1 MKATI
6 PAVIE
11 VTQYGARPDS
21 GEDATL
27 AVFRALQQCREMEAA
42 VLRFA
47 PGRYDFWPE
56 LAYEKEVVISNHDND
71 GRRKIAFPLIGMK
84 QLSIEAPQAEF
95 VFHGLI
101 IPFLL
106 DNSSNIRLSG
116 FSIDWEVPMMAQ
128 GSITE
133 VFEEGFEIRVDEGYA
148 YELTDGKLSFQG
160 EGWSREVWGLIEYDP
175 ATQATAYGSADQ
187 WSWGHYKEL
196 QVTEPEPGVL
206 RFSGNR
212 TRRKPI
218 LGNKLIFRFG
228 RRDHPAIVVSGC
240 TDTVIE
246 EVTVRHALGM
256 GVIAQN
262 SRDTRLNRF
271 HVTGREDTER
281 VFTTMAD
288 ATHFVYCTGLIELK
302 DCLLEHQMDDP
313 CNVHGIYGR
322 IARRVTPDTLLV
334 QLMNRQQKGVNIASP
349 GERMGFVSGQSLLTY
364 GAAELTSVHPIN
376 MDYMLLTFKDELS
389 ETLQPGDA
397 VENISRTAKVVIQG
411 CTVRR
416 NRARGFLITA
426 AGEVLLEG
434 NTISSPGAGVKIS
447 GDANFWFESGGTQSI
462 VIRGNTF
469 LDCNY
474 AYPSWGKAVIDIDP
488 EIQDP
493 ESAGGYYHGRIRIED
508 NVFRTYDKPLV
519 KGHSVAQLAFT
530 GNRIER
536 SATYPPHGGAEHAL
550 ELKACG
556 TVELEGNTTTEN
568 QTASL
573 LIGGRPI
580 SWKVEERLVIEAN
593 HN

>member
-1 MKATI
+1 MKAMI
-6 PAVIE
+6 PAVVEI
-11 VTQYGARPDS
+11 TQFGAMPDT

-42 VLRFA
+42 VLRFPA
-47 PGRYDFWPE
+47 GRYHFGPE
-56 LAYEKEVVISNHDND
+56 LAYEEEVVISNHDND

-84 QLSIEAPQAEF
+84 RLSIEAPQAEF

-101 IPFLL
+101 IPFLIE
-106 DNSSNIRLSG
+106 NSGDIKLSG

-128 GSITE
+128 GSITD

-148 YELTDGKLSFQG
+148 YGLADGKLTFQG
-160 EGWSREVWGLIEYDP
+160 EGWSREVWGLIEHDP

-196 QVTEPEPGVL
+196 QVSESAPGVL

-218 LGNKLIFRFG
+218 PGNKMIFRFG

-240 TDTVIE
+240 ADTVIE
-246 EVTVRHALGM
+246 EVTVHHAPGM

-262 SRDTRLNRF
+262 SKDTRLNRF
-271 HVTGREDTER
+271 RVTGREGSER
-281 VFTTMAD
+281 IFTTMAD
-288 ATHFVYCTGLIELK
+288 AAHFVYCTGLVEMK

-322 IARRVTPDTLLV
+322 IVRRVAPDTLLV
-334 QLMNRQQKGVNIASP
+334 QLMNRQQKGVDIASP
-349 GERMGFVSGQSLLTY
+349 GERLGFINGQTLLTY
-364 GAAELTSVHPIN
+364 GSAELASVHQIN
-376 MDYMLLTFKDELS
+376 MDYLLLTFKDEIAAAVKS
-389 ETLQPGDA
+389 GDA
-397 VENISRTAKVVIQG
+397 VENLSRTAKVVIQG

-447 GDANFWFESGGTQSI
+447 GDANFWFESGGTRSV

-488 EIQDP
+488 EIEDP
-493 ESAGGYYHGRIRIED
+493 ESVGGYYHGQIRIED
-508 NVFRTYDKPLV
+508 NVFRTFDKLLV
-519 KGHSVAQLAFT
+519 KGHSVAHLTFA
-530 GNRIER
+530 GNRIE
-536 SATYPPHGGAEHAL
+536 SSGTYPPHGGAEHVF

-556 TVELEGNTTTEN
+556 TMELDGNVASEE
-568 QTASL
+568 AVSL
-573 LIGGRPI
+573 LIEGRPI
-580 SWKVEERLVIEAN
+580 SWKVEERLVVEAN